1 MKNININLLF
11 VLLFLL
17 TACSDWLDVDL
28 VNEEEERKLFQTEQ
42 GFHEALA
49 GVYSKMSKS
58 EMYGATL
65 TFGGVDVLGQVYDFS
80 NMLTGYKSLSRY
92 NYEEQEAKDWIESVW
107 ANGYYTIAMVNNIL
121 NYEQSQ
127 GDCMPEQVRQQ
138 VKGEA
143 LALRA
148 WLHFDLWRLFAPSY
162 SQDKMAE
169 CLPYSRV
176 FGIEVQPL
184 CSSEQFLNYC
194 LVDCETL

>member
-1 MKNININLLF
+1 MNRYEKYNINLLF

-80 NMLTGYKSLSRY
+80 NMLTGYKLCPAIITR
-92 NYEEQEAKDWIESVW
+92 NRKLKI
-107 ANGYYTIAMVNNIL
+107 GL
-121 NYEQSQ
+121 
-127 GDCMPEQVRQQ
+127 
-138 VKGEA
+138 K
-143 LALRA
+143 
-148 WLHFDLWRLFAPSY
+148 
-162 SQDKMAE
+162 
-169 CLPYSRV
+169 V
-176 FGIEVQPL
+176 FGLMAIIP
-184 CSSEQFLNYC
+184 
-194 LVDCETL
+194 

>member
-92 NYEEQEAKDWIESVW
+92 NYEEQEAKI
-107 ANGYYTIAMVNNIL
+107 GL
-121 NYEQSQ
+121 
-127 GDCMPEQVRQQ
+127 
-138 VKGEA
+138 K
-143 LALRA
+143 
-148 WLHFDLWRLFAPSY
+148 
-162 SQDKMAE
+162 
-169 CLPYSRV
+169 V
-176 FGIEVQPL
+176 FGLMAIIP
-184 CSSEQFLNYC
+184 
-194 LVDCETL
+194 